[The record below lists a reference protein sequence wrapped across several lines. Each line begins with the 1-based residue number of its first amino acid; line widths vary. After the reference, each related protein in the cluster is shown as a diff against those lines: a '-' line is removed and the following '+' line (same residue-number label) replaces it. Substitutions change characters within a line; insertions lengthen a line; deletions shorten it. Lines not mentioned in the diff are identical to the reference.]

1 MVAVDGEEV
10 EVRVDG
16 NTVGDSGEDVDDLDV
31 RLVDSRG
38 VVQTVIVD
46 DREGGKWVDEVG
58 DKGEDGGDLLV
69 ELSGV
74 VPAVRVDSNEVRV
87 DGISDGDE
95 DEGSRGVRVDG
106 ILVGDR
112 DEDVSDDCDDDGLGV
127 LLVELKKVVPS
138 EAVDDNEDEVNV
150 EGILDDG
157 DVNVRDDDLPLV
169 ELWYV
174 VNEVFVDIDEMDE
187 KVDFMEDGTKVEEGV
202 DIILVGECIDIRF
215 LSDVF
220 FSCRSNI

>member
-106 ILVGDR
+106 ILVGDG

>member
-1 MVAVDGEEV
+1 MVAVDGEEI

-46 DREGGKWVDEVG
+46 REAGKWVDEVR
-58 DKGEDGGDLLV
+58 DKVEGGLGDLLV

-74 VPAVRVDSNEVRV
+74 VPTVRVDSNE
-87 DGISDGDE
+87 E
-95 DEGSRGVRVDG
+95 GVRVDG
-106 ILVGDR
+106 IVVGDR
-112 DEDVSDDCDDDGLGV
+112 DEDVSGNCDDDGLGV
-127 LLVELKKVVPS
+127 LLVELKRVVPS

-174 VNEVFVDIDEMDE
+174 VNGVFVDIDEMDE